1 MKRCECGSHRFEGH
15 MIQRYIVACSGADI
29 PEWQQNIEC
38 YDNEDAYGPFVCTGC
53 GKEFD
58 EWEDIPDAD

>member
-1 MKRCECGSHRFEGH
+1 